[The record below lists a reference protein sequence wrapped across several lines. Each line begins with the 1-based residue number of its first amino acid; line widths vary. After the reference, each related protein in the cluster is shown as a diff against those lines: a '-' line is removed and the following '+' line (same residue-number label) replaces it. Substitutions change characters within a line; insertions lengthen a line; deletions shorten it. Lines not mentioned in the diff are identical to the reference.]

1 MVQAEK
7 IREKE
12 RGREVKNSEKE
23 NEILLK
29 NLQEQ
34 RATRDEMR
42 YAQEKGR
49 GLYGLAPTT
58 PNPPSIQTI
67 QADIYLYTERRK
79 TKRQGGEANVNVLA
93 EGRGGGGANEDDSK
107 KHEHLPKY
115 YLSKQREQCK
125 GG

>member
-42 YAQEKGR
+42 YA
-49 GLYGLAPTT
+49 
-58 PNPPSIQTI
+58 
-67 QADIYLYTERRK
+67 
-79 TKRQGGEANVNVLA
+79 
-93 EGRGGGGANEDDSK
+93 
-107 KHEHLPKY
+107 
-115 YLSKQREQCK
+115 
-125 GG
+125 